1 MVDNISPVK
10 KMAIKALKAN
20 NERMKV
26 ISQNMANSQSA
37 NYVPKEITFKSKLD
51 KQSNVQV
58 VEVEKVTSNSQ
69 KTHLVYNPSHPNADG
84 NGYVKMPD
92 INPLMEMMNLQE
104 TKQDATRAMKL
115 TEVDKD
121 LEYKTIR
128 LISGR

>member
-58 VEVEKVTSNSQ
+58 VEVQKVTSNSQ
-69 KTHLVYNPSHPNADG
+69 KMHLVYNPSHPNADG

-104 TKQDATRAMKL
+104 TKQDATRAMKI